1 MKCKLFFSVFRYV
14 REEDET
20 DQVEQAAQEQ
30 KV

>member
-1 MKCKLFFSVFRYV
+1 MDCKQNFSVYRYV